1 MINEYY
7 KNFRVRDYMNEE
19 ILKSIQ
25 ANDIIDCSLGTNP
38 FINEN
43 IIKEC
48 VKQSTYEINKYPSIE
63 YEKLKEQLLEFWNK
77 QIGKTI
83 DKENIAFGSGTMGM
97 LRNISQ
103 FLIDEGTKVLGCAPQ
118 FPRFISEVELRKGI
132 YECVNLKKENN
143 YKFIVDDFLNK
154 INGAYQ
160 VISIE
165 NPNNPTG
172 QIIDVHDIEEIVKKA
187 KQYDIFVIVDEA
199 YGDYMSLENSA
210 ITLVD
215 KYNNLMVL
223 RSASKYFG
231 LPNHRIGY
239 LFADKKIVKIYN
251 EISLPFPFSDLSA
264 SIFTKILKRY
274 EELEETK
281 LKTIIVN
288 EKIYK
293 ALNTEN
299 YIYTN
304 VETPIFTIK
313 TDKYENLTKKLSEKG
328 MSAES
333 CGYFLNLDNHYARIR
348 IHKDY
353 ERIIKILSE
362 IL

>member
-1 MINEYY
+1 MINEFY
-7 KNFRVRDYMNEE
+7 KNFKVRDYMNEE
-19 ILKSIQ
+19 ILKVAQ
-25 ANDIIDCSLGTNP
+25 ANDVIDCSLGTNP
-38 FINEN
+38 FMNEN

-63 YEKLKEQLLEFWNK
+63 YEKLKEQLLDFWNK

-103 FLIDEGTKVLGCAPQ
+103 FLIDEGTKILGCAPQ

-215 KYNNLMVL
+215 RYNNLMVL

-239 LFADKKIVKIYN
+239 LFADKEIVKIYN
-251 EISLPFPFSDLSA
+251 EIALPFAFSDLSA

-281 LKTIIVN
+281 LKTMTVN

-293 ALNTEN
+293 ALKKTD
-299 YIYTN
+299 YIYTSL
-304 VETPIFTIK
+304 ETPIFTIR
-313 TDKYENLTKKLSEKG
+313 TDKYENLTKK
-328 MSAES
+328 
-333 CGYFLNLDNHYARIR
+333 
-348 IHKDY
+348 
-353 ERIIKILSE
+353 
-362 IL
+362 